1 MNVDFSLFIPEFTIA
16 GVALLVMAA
25 DLFLPEEKK
34 QWLAYLSL
42 AGILGTIATVF
53 PVAGEDAAQYGGLF
67 LIDRYAAFFKIF
79 LLAAGAFMVLASVEH
94 VRAKLTH
101 PGEFYGV
108 LLFSILGMMA
118 MASAGELLTAY
129 ISLEIFSFC
138 LYILAGYNFARPKSI
153 EAGIKYILIGAF
165 SSAML
170 LYGIS
175 LIYGATGTTVFT
187 EIANALDAGADS
199 QIALLA
205 GIVLVLVGFG
215 FKVTAVPFHMWAP
228 DVYEGAPSPVTG
240 YLAVA
245 SKAVSF
251 ALLLRLFSL
260 AFGPVLDDWRPV
272 VAGLAA
278 ATIVLGNL
286 VAIAQTNIKRMLAYS
301 SIGNAG
307 YLLMG
312 IAAFSPLA
320 ANGLLF
326 HLVGYSATNFAVFAC
341 VIAYENLTGKELIQD
356 FKGLAKRQ
364 PFLALVM
371 SAGMFSL
378 AGLPVFAGFATKF
391 YLFTAAADADLLWLV
406 IIATMGSLVSL
417 YYYLMVIKAIYM
429 DEPAERAPLK
439 LTLPIGSVVAGLG
452 FATLFFGVYPGPMLT
467 LIEQAARALRL

>member
-1 MNVDFSLFIPEFTIA
+1 MNVDFSLFIPEFTMA

-25 DLFLPEEKK
+25 DLFLREERKH
-34 QWLAYLSL
+34 WLAYLAL
-42 AGILGTIATVF
+42 AGILGAIATVF
-53 PVAGEDAAQYGGLF
+53 PVAGEDAEQYGGLF

-79 LLAAGAFMVLASVEH
+79 LLTAGASMVLASVEH
-94 VRAKLTH
+94 VRVKLTH
-101 PGEFYGV
+101 PGEFYGL
-108 LLFSILGMMA
+108 LLFSILAMMA
-118 MASAGELLTAY
+118 MVSAGELLTAY
-129 ISLEIFSFC
+129 ISLELFSFC
-138 LYILAGYNFARPKSI
+138 LYILAGYNFTRPKSV

-175 LIYGATGTTVFT
+175 LIYGATGTTVFA
-187 EIANALDAGADS
+187 EIAAALDSGADS
-199 QIALLA
+199 QIALVA

-228 DVYEGAPSPVTG
+228 DVYEGAPTPVTG
-240 YLAVA
+240 YLAVV

-260 AFGPVLDDWRPV
+260 AFGPALDDWRPI

-278 ATIVLGNL
+278 ASILLGNL
-286 VAIAQTNIKRMLAYS
+286 VATAQANIKRMLAYS

-320 ANGLLF
+320 ANGLVF
-326 HLVGYSATNFAVFAC
+326 HLIGYSAANFAVFAC
-341 VIAYENLTGKELIQD
+341 VIAYENLTGKELIDD

-391 YLFTAAADADLLWLV
+391 YLFTAAADAGLLWLV
-406 IIATMGSLVSL
+406 IIATLGSLVSL

-429 DEPAERAPLK
+429 EEPAEGAPLR
-439 LTLPIGSVVAGLG
+439 LTLPIGGVVAALG

-467 LIEQAARALRL
+467 LIEQATRALGL